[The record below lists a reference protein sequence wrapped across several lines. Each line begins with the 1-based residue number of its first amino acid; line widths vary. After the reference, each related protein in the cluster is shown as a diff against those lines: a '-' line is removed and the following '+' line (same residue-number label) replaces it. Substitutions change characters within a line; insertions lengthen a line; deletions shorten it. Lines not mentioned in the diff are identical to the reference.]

1 MYMFALTL
9 IEMFFSYALSSAI
22 IWLSCKF
29 YNEPYYTIID
39 ITMLQL
45 NKWHVSNSVINT
57 CIEVLCCQVV
67 FLRLKKAVSE
77 NVIKGSS
84 VRVNSKESES

>member
-9 IEMFFSYALSSAI
+9 IEMLFSYALSSAI

-45 NKWHVSNSVINT
+45 NK
-57 CIEVLCCQVV
+57 
-67 FLRLKKAVSE
+67 
-77 NVIKGSS
+77 
-84 VRVNSKESES
+84 